1 MIVLYR
7 LVLAHVPHCAVI
19 ATQDELDEAARIGRK
34 EQDYVA
40 DRAHAHADHLVHKV
54 KH

>member
-1 MIVLYR
+1 MQVALP
-7 LVLAHVPHCAVI
+7 V
-19 ATQDELDEAARIGRK
+19 TQDELDEAARIGRK
-34 EQDYVA
+34 EQEYVA